1 MPLASVCAVR
11 VTPVSVWV
19 TVTSAPGI
27 ADPVASLTVP
37 EIWDTDCARRAKH
50 SPRHKKT
57 GTNDLVAIRFINF
70 LPPNSYSNLSECNQA
85 NLLATYIYLDVW
97 NYIFEEPNCQEE

>member
-11 VTPVSVWV
+11 VTPVAVCV

-27 ADPVASLTVP
+27 ADPLASLTVP

-50 SPRHKKT
+50 SPRNKKT
-57 GTNDLVAIRFINF
+57 GTNDLVAFRFMIF
-70 LPPNSYSNLSECNQA
+70 CPLILTAASSECNQA
-85 NLLATYIYLDVW
+85 SLLITYIYLDVS
-97 NYIFEEPNCQEE
+97 NYIFEGT